1 MSEEERKQ
9 QKKRGG
15 CLKWVLIIFGV
26 LILLGACGALLGG
39 EDNATN
45 TTPEEAVEETDDTST
60 DEASEEDAEQSESD
74 EQEESASEEEEVVEE
89 EDADDI
95 VGLSTPLNVGDVEFT
110 VNNWEQASSVGSDF
124 MTEEANDT
132 YIVMDVTVV
141 NNSSEAITVDS
152 SYFKIVNGENTYEPD
167 TMASSTAN
175 EDGLGLFFEQ
185 INPGSSRNAL
195 VVFDVTQDV
204 VDSNEKQ
211 VQVQSGIWGTE
222 TGLINLQ

>member
-1 MSEEERKQ
+1 MTKKE

-15 CLKWVLIIFGV
+15 CLKWVVIIFGV
-26 LILLGACGALLGG
+26 LILLGACTALLGG
-39 EDNATN
+39 GDSTN
-45 TTPEEAVEETDDTST
+45 TTPKETNDSKQETEVET
-60 DEASEEDAEQSESD
+60 ESVD
-74 EQEESASEEEEVVEE
+74 QDESASEEDVIEE
-89 EDADDI
+89 EEADDI
-95 VGLSTPLNVGDVEFT
+95 VGLATPLNVGDVEFT
-110 VNNWEQASSVGSDF
+110 VSNWEQAASVGTDF
-124 MTEEANDT
+124 MIEEANDT

-175 EDGLGLFFEQ
+175 DDGLGLFFEQ

>member
-15 CLKWVLIIFGV
+15 CLKWIVIIFGV
-26 LILLGACGALLGG
+26 LILLGACTALLGG
-39 EDNATN
+39 GDNATN
-45 TTPEEAVEETDDTST
+45 TTPDEAVEETEDTST
-60 DEASEEDAEQSESD
+60 EEASEETTEQTGSD
-74 EQEESASEEEEVVEE
+74 EEEIVEE
-89 EDADDI
+89 DEADDI
-95 VGLSTPLNVGDVEFT
+95 VGLATPLNVGDVEFT
-110 VNNWEQASSVGSDF
+110 INNWEQTASVGTDF
-124 MTEEANDT
+124 MIEEANDT
-132 YIVMDVTVV
+132 YMVMDVTVA

-152 SYFKIVNGENTYEPD
+152 SYFKVVNGENTYEPD